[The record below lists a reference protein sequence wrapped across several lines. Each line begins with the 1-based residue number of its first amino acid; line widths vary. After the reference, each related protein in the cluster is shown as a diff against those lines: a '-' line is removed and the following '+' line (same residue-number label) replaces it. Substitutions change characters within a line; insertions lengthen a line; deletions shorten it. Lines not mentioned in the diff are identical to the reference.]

1 MKIPIDKDLASM
13 LHAELCMAST
23 ALARSQRILP
33 QSQPMSGPTG
43 AANSGQSAALQGIPE
58 LPDMAAFEQL
68 LSRELSVNR
77 RSGTRLAVLLI
88 DFEAV
93 LAASA
98 DADAGHRENLQQIL
112 GRRLRARVRHSDVV
126 MRIGA
131 QRFAVL
137 LQNVGRADVH
147 PIQTRLY
154 DGLSAA
160 YQLGWPLQSVQ
171 LIMGLAK
178 YVDVR
183 STAAELI
190 AAAELAS
197 GRSVVAA
204 GWQNVDGRGA
214 ADLHGSRRLLS

>member
-1 MKIPIDKDLASM
+1 MKTPIDQEPNSL
-13 LHAELCMAST
+13 LHAELCIATT
-23 ALARSQRILP
+23 ATAVSQRILP
-33 QSQPMSGPTG
+33 QSQTG
-43 AANSGQSAALQGIPE
+43 SAAANPANSATLQGIPE
-58 LPDMAAFEQL
+58 LPDMAAFEHL
-68 LSRELSVNR
+68 LSRELSANR
-77 RSGTRLAVLLI
+77 RSGTRLAMLLI

-93 LAASA
+93 LASSA
-98 DADAGHRENLQQIL
+98 DAADGHLDNLRYVL
-112 GRRLRARVRHSDVV
+112 GRRLRARVRHTDAV

-154 DGLSAA
+154 DGLPAA
-160 YQLGWPLQSVQ
+160 YQLGGPLQSVQ
-171 LIMGLAK
+171 LTIGLAK

-197 GRSVVAA
+197 GRSVVKA
-204 GWQNVDGRGA
+204 GWQKVQAPQVQDIHPSPRSLN
-214 ADLHGSRRLLS
+214 

>member
-1 MKIPIDKDLASM
+1 M
-13 LHAELCMAST
+13 LHAELCIAST
-23 ALARSQRILP
+23 ALAVSQRILP
-33 QSQPMSGPTG
+33 QSQTVSGAVD
-43 AANSGQSAALQGIPE
+43 AANLSNSSTQQGIPE

-77 RSGTRLAVLLI
+77 RAGTRLAVLLI

-93 LAASA
+93 LASSVDAAA
-98 DADAGHRENLQQIL
+98 DAAQLDNLRQML

-178 YVDVR
+178 YVDAR

-197 GRSVVAA
+197 GRSVAQA
-204 GWQNVDGRGA
+204 GWQNVGGLR
-214 ADLHGSRRLLS
+214 ADEFHGGPRLLS

>member
-1 MKIPIDKDLASM
+1 M
-13 LHAELCMAST
+13 LHAELCMANT
-23 ALARSQRILP
+23 ARAVSQRILP
-33 QSQPMSGPTG
+33 QSQTVSGLSDSANLGSLPT
-43 AANSGQSAALQGIPE
+43 QQGILE

-68 LSRELSVNR
+68 LSRELGANR
-77 RSGTRLAVLLI
+77 RVGTRLAVLLI

-93 LAASA
+93 LVASA
-98 DADAGHRENLQQIL
+98 DAAAAADADHLDNLRQML
-112 GRRLRARVRHSDVV
+112 GRRLRARVRHSDAV

-137 LQNVGRADVH
+137 LQNVGRANVH

-154 DGLSAA
+154 GGLSAA
-160 YQLGWPLQSVQ
+160 YQVGWPLQSVQ
-171 LIMGLAK
+171 LFMGLAK

-197 GRSVVAA
+197 GRSVAAA
-204 GWQNVDGRGA
+204 GWQNVDGRRA
-214 ADLHGSRRLLS
+214 NEFHGSPRLLS